1 MPRVAFPLLPSVPV
15 ELPSEEIEMHK
26 LVTTALA
33 TAILLSSVAVAT
45 PVQAQGFF
53 RLPNFIGDR
62 REEDSHYNTMHQ
74 YGFPGWDEYQLM
86 LQSYSAEARAA
97 GAYAWPNV
105 PYGHYD
111 YVRGAMTSGPG
122 GPIPSAYG
130 EVPTFVD
137 GSSGISV
144 NINGGHINGVQA
156 ATGGPAFA
164 STNVQGTVLP
174 SSFNNA
180 PGLVPTP

>member
-1 MPRVAFPLLPSVPV
+1 
-15 ELPSEEIEMHK
+15 MHK
-26 LVTTALA
+26 LVMNALA
-33 TAILLSSVAVAT
+33 TAFLLSSVAFAA
-45 PVQAQGFF
+45 PVHAQGLFQ
-53 RLPNFIGDR
+53 LPNFVGDR

-74 YGFPGWDEYQLM
+74 YGFPGWDNYQLQ

-97 GAYAWPNV
+97 GAFSWPNV

-111 YVRGAMTSGPG
+111 YIGGAMTSGPG

-137 GSSGISV
+137 GSSGINV
-144 NINGGHINGVQA
+144 NINGGHASGVGA
-156 ATGGPAFA
+156 ATGGAAFA

-174 SSFNNA
+174 STFNNA